1 MPKKGSAKK
10 ASKPKSAKTKAAAKR
25 VSAKK
30 TIEVKQPP
38 VHPPPP
44 GILAI
49 SREVFGI
56 LKTHIKVLL
65 GIVAVY
71 LVLNVLFASGLS
83 SLGTAVESIK
93 NDFNNQEGQSQ
104 TLAKAISGFGTLVGS
119 GGTSGSSSAS
129 VLQSILFIIES
140 LVIIW
145 ALRQLLSGKKIGVKE
160 AYYNSMYPLIPFIIV
175 LVVIILQLLPLS
187 VGTVIVNAVLTS
199 AVSSLTLAT
208 WLSWFFF
215 IGLASWSFY
224 MLSSSIFALYIV
236 TLPNM
241 RPRAALTS
249 AKNLVRKRRLAV
261 ILRIV
266 YLPFSILLIMAAII
280 IPLIILAPAIVAPIF
295 YILSML
301 AILFGH
307 TYLYCLY
314 RSLLK

>member
-1 MPKKGSAKK
+1 MPKKGNAKK
-10 ASKPKSAKTKAAAKR
+10 AGKPKSTKTKVTAKR
-25 VSAKK
+25 ASDKK
-30 TIEVKQPP
+30 KAELKNIPA
-38 VHPPPP
+38 HLPPP
-44 GILAI
+44 GILTI
-49 SREVFGI
+49 SREVLSI
-56 LKTHIKVLL
+56 LKRHIKVLL

-71 LVLNVLFASGLS
+71 LILNVLFASGLS
-83 SLGTAVESIK
+83 SLGTAVETIK
-93 NDFNNQEGQSQ
+93 ADFHNTQGQSQ
-104 TLAKAISGFGTLVGS
+104 TLAKAISGFGALVGS
-119 GGTSGSSSAS
+119 GGTAGSSSAS

-145 ALRQLLSGKKIGVKE
+145 ALRQLLSGKSVGVKE
-160 AYYNSMYPLIPFIIV
+160 SYYSSMYPLIPFVVV
-175 LVVIILQLLPLS
+175 LFVIILQLLPLS
-187 VGTVIVNAVLTS
+187 FGTVIVNAVLTS
-199 AVSSLTLAT
+199 AVSSLTVAT
-208 WLSWFFF
+208 WLSWIFF

-241 RPRAALTS
+241 QPRAALKS

-266 YLPFSILLIMAAII
+266 YLPIFLLLVMAAII
-280 IPLIILAPAIVAPIF
+280 IPLIILAPAVVAPIF

-314 RSLLK
+314 RNLLK